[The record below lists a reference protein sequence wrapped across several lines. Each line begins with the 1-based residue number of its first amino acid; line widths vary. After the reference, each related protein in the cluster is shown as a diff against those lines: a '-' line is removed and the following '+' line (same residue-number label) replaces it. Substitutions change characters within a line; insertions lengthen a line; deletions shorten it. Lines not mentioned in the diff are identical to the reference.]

1 MKKDNN
7 LRRFVRGIPKA
18 ELHVHVEGTLE
29 PELAFTI
36 AARNNSPLPFESP
49 ELLRKAYN
57 FKNLQS
63 FLDLYY
69 EVSKVLEHEKD
80 FYDLTMTYLIKAHS
94 DTVRHCEIFFDP
106 QAHTR
111 RGVPIETVIGGIR
124 KASTDAQK
132 EFGISTKLIMCFLRD
147 LSAESAMETLTQ
159 ALIFRDWIIGVGLDS
174 SELGNPPERFK
185 NVFDRA
191 RQEGL
196 LTVAHAGEEGP
207 PEYIWQA
214 LEKLKVSRIDHGVRC
229 IEDPKLVRKLRSG
242 RVPLTVCP
250 ISNVK
255 LGLFKDIREHNL
267 KNLLDLELCVTV
279 NSDDP
284 AYFGSYINENY
295 LAATEALSLDKNDL
309 YQIAKNSFDASFL
322 TQEEKQRYISEL
334 DDYMAEY
341 LPFQE

>member
-1 MKKDNN
+1 MNKDNK
-7 LRRFVRGIPKA
+7 LRQFILGMPKA
-18 ELHVHVEGTLE
+18 ELHLHIEGTLE
-29 PELAFTI
+29 PELAFAI
-36 AARNNSPLPFESP
+36 ADRNNSSLPFKSP

-57 FKNLQS
+57 FNNLQS

-69 EVSKVLEHEKD
+69 EVSRVLQHEND
-80 FYDLTMTYLIKAHS
+80 FYDLAMMYLKKAHS
-94 DTVRHCEIFFDP
+94 ETVRHCEIFFDP
-106 QAHTR
+106 QTHTQ
-111 RGVPIETVIGGIR
+111 RGVPLAAIIGGIR
-124 KASTDAQK
+124 NASADAQK

-159 ALIFRDWIIGVGLDS
+159 ALMFKDWIIGVGLDS
-174 SELGNPPERFK
+174 SELGNPPEGFT

-214 LEKLKVSRIDHGVRC
+214 LELLKVSRIDHGVRC
-229 IEDPKLVRKLRSG
+229 IEDPKLVGKLRSD

-255 LGLFKDIREHNL
+255 LGLFKDITEHNL
-267 KNLLDLELCVTV
+267 KNLLDLGLCVTV

-295 LAATEALSLDKNDL
+295 LAATEALSLDKKDL

-334 DDYMAEY
+334 DSYMAES

>member
-29 PELAFTI
+29 PELAFAI
-36 AARNNSPLPFESP
+36 ADRNNSPLPFKSP

-69 EVSKVLEHEKD
+69 EVSKVLDHEKD
-80 FYDLTMTYLIKAHS
+80 FYDLTMTYLKKANS

-106 QAHTR
+106 QAHTQ

-124 KASTDAQK
+124 KACTDAQK
-132 EFGISTKLIMCFLRD
+132 EFGISTGLIMCFLRD
-147 LSAESAMETLTQ
+147 LSAEWKAVLTQ
-159 ALIFRDWIIGVGLDS
+159 ALVFRDWIIGVGLDS

-207 PEYIWQA
+207 PGYIWQA

-229 IEDPKLVRKLRSG
+229 MEDPKLVRKLRSG

-255 LGLFKDIREHNL
+255 LGLFKDITEHNL

-295 LAATEALSLDKNDL
+295 LAVAEALRLDKNDL

-322 TQEEKQRYISEL
+322 TQQEKQRYITEL
-334 DDYMAEY
+334 DKYMAEH
-341 LPFQE
+341 PD

>member
-1 MKKDNN
+1 MKTDHECKQFI
-7 LRRFVRGIPKA
+7 LGIPKA

-29 PELAFTI
+29 PELAFAI
-36 AARNNSPLPFESP
+36 ADRNNSSLPFKSP
-49 ELLRKAYN
+49 EQLRKAYK
-57 FKNLQS
+57 FSNLQS

-69 EVSKVLEHEKD
+69 VVSSVLQREKD
-80 FYDLTMTYLIKAHS
+80 FYDLAMMYLKKAHS
-94 DTVRHCEIFFDP
+94 ETVRHCEIFFDP
-106 QAHTR
+106 QAHTQ
-111 RGVPIETVIGGIR
+111 RGVPFKEIIGGIR
-124 KASTDAQK
+124 NASADAQK

-147 LSAESAMETLTQ
+147 LSTESAMETLTQ
-159 ALIFRDWIIGVGLDS
+159 ALRFKDWIIGVGLDS

-214 LEKLKVSRIDHGVRC
+214 LDTLKVSRIDHGVRC
-229 IEDPKLVRKLRSG
+229 IEDPTLVGKLRSD

-255 LGLFKDIREHNL
+255 LGLFKDVTEHNL
-267 KNLLDLELCVTV
+267 KNLLDLGLCVTV

-295 LAATEALSLDKNDL
+295 FAATEALSLNKNDI
-309 YQIAKNSFDASFL
+309 YQIAKNSFESSFL
-322 TQEEKQRYISEL
+322 TQEEKRRYVAEL
-334 DDYMAEY
+334 DNYMSEY
-341 LPFQE
+341 SAFRR